1 MVECY
6 NDFLNMQRKEK
17 TPLRCLSSAEK
28 SNYLIMIAV
37 KFSIM
42 KNLTRAFWSVLR
54 GSKVLL
60 HGVTSDY
67 KM

>member
-6 NDFLNMQRKEK
+6 NDLLNMQRKEK

-42 KNLTRAFWSVLR
+42 KNLTRA
-54 GSKVLL
+54 KVLL

-67 KM
+67 IM